1 MSLTDQQY
9 EQIHAYLQGKLTDQ
23 ENAEIAQLIQTN
35 PDYAKAVATERILLL
50 AIEEDAKRELKKK
63 LSLIHNEAFDKQ
75 PPITANSPARRLW
88 WYAAASVLVIL
99 GVGGLFW
106 IFNNPIGDTEAPP
119 TAAVETPTIDT
130 TYQISN
136 KTKTEEDNLGYA
148 PNVTP
153 RNTIF
158 QLATNNEQSIQYRY
172 QNDTLYL
179 QGNIS
184 ASQIQ
189 GILNYQ
195 QGDFVA
201 DYLQMNNNFYQLF
214 STDSL
219 HILRMEQDST
229 ILRDLRK

>member
-9 EQIHAYLQGKLTDQ
+9 EQIHAYLQGKLSEQ
-23 ENAEIAQLIQTN
+23 EIAEITQLIQTN

-50 AIEEDAKRELKKK
+50 AIEEDAKREFKKK

-75 PPITANSPARRLW
+75 PPIIQTRPTNRLW

-99 GVGGLFW
+99 GAGGLFW
-106 IFNNPIGDTEAPP
+106 IFNKPINETPQIAKK
-119 TAAVETPTIDT
+119 TPTIDT
-130 TYQISN
+130 TYQIPN
-136 KTKTEEDNLGYA
+136 KTKTEKGNLGYS

-158 QLATNNEQSIQYRY
+158 QLAKNNEQSIQYRY
-172 QNDTLYL
+172 RNDTLYL
-179 QGNIS
+179 QGNIG

-189 GILNYQ
+189 GVLNYQ

-201 DYLQMNNNFYQLF
+201 DYLQINNNFYQLF
-214 STDSL
+214 PTDSL
-219 HILRMEQDST
+219 HILRIEQDST
-229 ILRDLRK
+229 ILRDLRE